1 MININSYFDKFFY
14 DLNRDAIYSLN
25 KQDNGPINNVISHL
39 ANQCYGVHI
48 YDDKD
53 QIEYLIFYIDHKNE
67 LSGLALLLSLEL
79 DLNTR
84 TSFTI
89 EFSKL
94 ICDKYPHKD
103 IVDVFNSLQS
113 QLRSIFEKMG
123 FFTVGNEIDN
133 IPKGSV
139 GMLPFGSKGMICFP
153 TLDKLSVYRW
163 FFDENTNDI
172 FVDRSKSKKVYLLLD
187 SKNNLIKIGQSINP
201 KLREKTLQGINPEW
215 DLITTWVAPISEEKR
230 LHKLFENKNSRG
242 EWFNLN
248 FNDLKII
255 KKEMEKHK
263 SL

>member
-1 MININSYFDKFFY
+1 MVNINSYFDEFCY
-14 DLNRDAIYSLN
+14 DLDRESIYLLN

-39 ANQCYGVHI
+39 SNQCYGVHI

-53 QIEYLIFYIDHKNE
+53 QIEYLIFYIDHKYE
-67 LSGLALLLSLEL
+67 LSGLALLLSLSL
-79 DLNTR
+79 NLNTR

-89 EFSKL
+89 EFCKL

-103 IVDVFNSLQS
+103 IVDVFNCLQH
-113 QLRSIFEKMG
+113 QLRSVFEKMG
-123 FFTVGNEIDN
+123 FFTLGNESKDL
-133 IPKGSV
+133 PKGSV
-139 GMLPFGSKGMICFP
+139 GMAPLNSKGFISFP

-163 FFDENTNDI
+163 LFDENIDDLD
-172 FVDRSKSKKVYLLLD
+172 VDSSKSKKVYLLLD

-230 LHKLFENKNSRG
+230 LHKLFESKKTRG

-255 KKEMEKHK
+255 KQEMGKHK
-263 SL
+263 SS